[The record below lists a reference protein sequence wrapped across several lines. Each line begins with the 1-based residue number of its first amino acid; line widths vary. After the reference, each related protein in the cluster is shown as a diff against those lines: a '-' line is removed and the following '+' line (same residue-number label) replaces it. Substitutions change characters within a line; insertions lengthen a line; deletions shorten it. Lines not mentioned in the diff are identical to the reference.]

1 MAGPNMPAA
10 RPISPHVMIYRLTIT
25 MVMSGLHR
33 ITGIFLYLGT
43 LLLAWWLLAAASGPG
58 AYAWF
63 AWAAK
68 SYIGL
73 VVLFGYTFT
82 LIHHA
87 LGGIRHLIW
96 DLTFGFEPG
105 EREMLALATIVGS
118 LSLTVL
124 LWVGAFLILGGLP

>member
-1 MAGPNMPAA
+1 MPAA